1 MIDVQQVRIIRERL
15 KYAWTPFFTRFGRLT
30 PIQVATIPP
39 ILDGKN
45 VIVASPTA
53 SGKTEAV
60 IAPVAE
66 RFRNEGWQGLA
77 VLYIVPTRA
86 LANDTLARIDGPLR
100 DMGIHVARPLKN

>member
-1 MIDVQQVRIIRERL
+1 MMDVQQVRIIRERL

-39 ILDGKN
+39 ILDGRN

-53 SGKTEAV
+53 SGKTEAI

-66 RFRNEGWQGLA
+66 RFRKEDWEGLA
-77 VLYIVPTRA
+77 VLYIV
-86 LANDTLARIDGPLR
+86 LLFFW
-100 DMGIHVARPLKN
+100 KN